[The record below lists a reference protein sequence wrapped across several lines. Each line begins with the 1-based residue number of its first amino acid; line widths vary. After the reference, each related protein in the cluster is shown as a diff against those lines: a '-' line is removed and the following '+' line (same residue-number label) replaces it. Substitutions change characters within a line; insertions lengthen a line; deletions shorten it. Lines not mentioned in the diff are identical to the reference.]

1 MKRRM
6 MARRV
11 VRFAVPGILLLAFV
25 ASVAISRAQT
35 AATAKPHAKP
45 VPKVTL
51 APPPVVGVR
60 MKFQDFVKD
69 PKRLDALNKAI
80 GVMKARS
87 TAVNTSADYRRSWE
101 YWSAMH
107 GFYGPKAKAGLIQNA
122 INAAPASK
130 KQFFNGL
137 HDLTYP
143 PTPAGLAA
151 QVWDKCQ
158 HGTPEFLTWH
168 RMFLFYFE
176 KTLQEA
182 AQDKT
187 LHLPY
192 WDYTDPTQVQ
202 LPAQFAQP
210 KLSNGTPNPLYDI
223 RRRSQTVKLD
233 PNATNIDNLLKKA
246 TYTSFRPEIEQQP
259 HGYAHC
265 TVGPDCPY
273 PLMGDVPV
281 AGTDPIFWL
290 HHANIDRIFEC
301 WLKLGGTVPDSLKSK
316 SYSFIDSAGNLVTKK
331 YSDLPI
337 DYTYDHATNCGRKAT
352 LKFTATT
359 EGVETVTSLAQ
370 LPSFAINGVKAT
382 AKLPKL
388 KAAPA
393 TTEAVTA
400 SGTELVLSNI
410 TVAGSP
416 GVLFNVWLSTTGP
429 NPRRQYVATL
439 SFFGLSHHKGHEALN
454 RNIDVTEALNAL
466 KGTSAQAPD
475 VQVEFEATDGLEG
488 TRPEAVEPV
497 LNKKAALKVGK
508 IQLQVK
514 K

>member
-1 MKRRM
+1 MKRSM
-6 MARRV
+6 MARSV
-11 VRFAVPGILLLAFV
+11 VRFAVPGILLVFI
-25 ASVAISRAQT
+25 ASVAVSRAQT
-35 AATAKPHAKP
+35 ATAKPQVKP
-45 VPKVTL
+45 IVTATPVVPHL
-51 APPPVVGVR
+51 VVGVR
-60 MKFQDFVKD
+60 MKFQDFIKD
-69 PKRLDALNKAI
+69 PKRLAALNKAI
-80 GVMKARS
+80 GMMKSRS
-87 TAVNTSADYRRSWE
+87 AAVNTSADYRRSWE

-130 KQFFNGL
+130 KPFFVGL

-192 WDYTDPTQVQ
+192 WDYTDPAQVQ

-210 KLSNGTPNPLYDI
+210 TLPGGQPNPLFDK

-233 PNATNIDNLLKKA
+233 PDATNIDNLLKKT
-246 TYTSFRPEIEQQP
+246 TYASFRPEIEQQP
-259 HGYAHC
+259 HGYVHC

-301 WLKLGGTVPDSLKSK
+301 WLKQGGTVPDSLKAK
-316 SYSFIDSAGNLVTKK
+316 SYSFIDAAGNLVTMK

-337 DYTYDHATNCGRKAT
+337 DYTYDHATSCGRKA
-352 LKFTATT
+352 LPVFKVRA
-359 EGVETVTSLAQ
+359 EALEAVTPLAQ

-388 KAAPA
+388 KAAGPVKL
-393 TTEAVTA
+393 EDVTL

-416 GVLFNVWLSTTGP
+416 GVLFNVYLSTTGP

-439 SFFGLSHHKGHEALN
+439 SFFGLNHHAGHEALN

-466 KGTSAQAPD
+466 KGTSPQTPD
-475 VQVEFEATDGLEG
+475 VQVEFEATDGLAG
-488 TRPEAVEPV
+488 TRPEAVESS